1 MATAASSRRHDPRP
15 PDVRACPGRF
25 VWPSSSTRL
34 PVLKKARRRFA
45 EFLARRF
52 PRLVEDAFALRYYG
66 VSDAV
71 PPWHQTTWMGRAI
84 LKPPSDLWNYHELIF
99 ELRPDLIIETGTWSG
114 ASAHYLAHQLDLL
127 DHGEICT
134 VDLHPQPDR
143 PGHPRVS
150 YLEGSSTD
158 EQVFEKLQR
167 KAADC
172 PRVMVILDSAHTQA
186 HVAEELRLYSQLVT
200 PGSFLV
206 VEDTSVNGHPVL
218 PDHGPGPMEALT
230 DFLRENDDFVVDRRD
245 SKFML
250 SFSPHGF
257 LRRVERAD
265 ES

>member
-1 MATAASSRRHDPRP
+1 MTTARGSPRHDERLPDAGARP
-15 PDVRACPGRF
+15 GLCAWSCSLVQ
-25 VWPSSSTRL
+25 L
-34 PVLKKARRRFA
+34 PVLNKTRRRFA

-66 VSDAV
+66 VSDAL

-127 DHGEICT
+127 GHGEICT

-143 PGHPRVS
+143 PSHPRVT

-158 EQVFEKLQR
+158 ERVFEQIKR

-172 PRVMVILDSAHTQA
+172 RRVMVILDSAHSRQ
-186 HVAEELRLYSQLVT
+186 HVADELRLYHQLVT

-218 PDHGPGPMEALT
+218 PDYGPGPMEALME
-230 DFLRENDDFVVDRRD
+230 FLRENDDFVVDRRD

-250 SFSPHGF
+250 TFSPRGF
-257 LRRVERAD
+257 LRRVDRTD
-265 ES
+265 GS